1 MMPNRI
7 IKESICTSE
16 DINNLTS
23 DEEVFFYRLM
33 VNCDDFG
40 RMDARPQVLL
50 AKCFPLRIG
59 KTKTIDIEKW
69 IQSLAKQ
76 KLITI
81 YRVDG
86 KEYLFLT
93 KWEKH
98 QQRRAQNSK
107 YPTPISDDINRNQM
121 ISNVPEES
129 RNRGI
134 EESIYEDTIEEKEP
148 PVPYSKVVELYHRLC
163 PSYPKIRTIS
173 DERKKHI
180 GARWRQYKGSY
191 EDFYNLF
198 SNAEASDFLRG
209 NNDRRWKA
217 TFDWL
222 LNETNMAK
230 VLEGNYKNREP
241 KEPEWQDP
249 PP

>member
-1 MMPNRI
+1 MPNRI

-59 KTKTIDIEKW
+59 KIKTLDIEKW

-76 KLITI
+76 NLITL
-81 YRVDG
+81 YKVDG

-93 KWEKH
+93 KWDKH

-107 YPTPISDDINRNQM
+107 YPNPISDDINCNQ
-121 ISNVPEES
+121 SLSDVPEES

-134 EESIYEDTIEEKEP
+134 EESIYEDTIEVEKEP
-148 PVPYSKVVELYHRLC
+148 PIPYKEIVDLYHRVC
-163 PSYPKIRTIS
+163 ISYPKLRTIS
-173 DERKKHI
+173 SERKKHI
-180 GARWRQYKGSY
+180 GARWKQYGDPQ
-191 EDFYNLF
+191 DFYELF
-198 SNAEASDFLRG
+198 SKAEASEFLKG
-209 NNDRRWKA
+209 DNNRKWKA
-217 TFDWL
+217 TFDWMM
-222 LNETNMAK
+222 NETNMAK
-230 VLEGNYKNREP
+230 VLEGNYDNRAI
-241 KEPEWQDP
+241 QDDDDLIP
-249 PP
+249 H